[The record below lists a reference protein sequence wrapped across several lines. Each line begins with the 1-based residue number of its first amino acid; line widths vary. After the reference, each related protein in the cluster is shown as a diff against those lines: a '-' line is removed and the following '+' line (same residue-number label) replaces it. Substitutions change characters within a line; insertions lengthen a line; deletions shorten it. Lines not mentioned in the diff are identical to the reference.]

1 MIYACTKEAIIAKK
15 FEKKKVFQLVELAIP
30 FQWMRQTYT
39 YYQVPILIY
48 MSISHKDEGV
58 PFETL
63 AGMDVSM
70 KIFGCR

>member
-1 MIYACTKEAIIAKK
+1 MHVQKRLLLLKNLK
-15 FEKKKVFQLVELAIP
+15 KKKVFQLVELAIP